1 LAIFKRFLQRYP
13 GESAV
18 LIFALLLSGVANS
31 IGLSALLPVLNLAF
45 ENEVPESGVERVAI
59 DALQAVGLS
68 PDLGLLLLI
77 ILGAIVLKNAMVLFA
92 EARIGYI
99 AADVATGLRLR
110 LLQGILRSRWTYF
123 AGQSPGKL
131 ANAMSTEAYRASLAY
146 VMGVRVLA
154 LTIESLIYGAF
165 AFAVSWQAM
174 VFAVLASIVILI
186 LSRSLVRMGRDGGV
200 LQTQWYRQLL
210 ASLTDTL
217 QSVKSFKAM
226 GREHLADNVLSEETS
241 ALRGALRREAL
252 ATASLESAQ
261 EPMYAL
267 VIAGGIYFA
276 FALFDVQMATATFLI
291 LVLANLLKQVGKVQ
305 KQYQR
310 MAIYE
315 SAYWALDE
323 TISDAESKAEVLEGE
338 KPPHFE
344 REITLEGVSFSY
356 GEHDILKETSITIP
370 AGELTCLVGESGSGK
385 TTVTD
390 LVMGLVRPTAGA
402 VRVDGTDL
410 REIDLAAWRHQ
421 IGYVPQETLLLHDTV
436 RRNVTLGEEGI
447 SDSAVEKALR
457 AAGAWPFVSA
467 LAEGLDTIV
476 GERGTRISGGQ
487 RQRIMIA
494 RALLGSPRLLIL
506 DEATSALDPE
516 SDRAI
521 ADTLCALR
529 GELTLLVVSHHS
541 SLSSAADRVYRV
553 ERGAVSLGSRTPS

>member
-1 LAIFKRFLQRYP
+1 
-13 GESAV
+13 
-18 LIFALLLSGVANS
+18 
-31 IGLSALLPVLNLAF
+31 
-45 ENEVPESGVERVAI
+45 
-59 DALQAVGLS
+59 
-68 PDLGLLLLI
+68 
-77 ILGAIVLKNAMVLFA
+77 
-92 EARIGYI
+92 
-99 AADVATGLRLR
+99 
-110 LLQGILRSRWTYF
+110 
-123 AGQSPGKL
+123 
-131 ANAMSTEAYRASLAY
+131 
-146 VMGVRVLA
+146 
-154 LTIESLIYGAF
+154 
-165 AFAVSWQAM
+165 
-174 VFAVLASIVILI
+174 
-186 LSRSLVRMGRDGGV
+186 
-200 LQTQWYRQLL
+200 
-210 ASLTDTL
+210 
-217 QSVKSFKAM
+217 
-226 GREHLADNVLSEETS
+226 
-241 ALRGALRREAL
+241 
-252 ATASLESAQ
+252 
-261 EPMYAL
+261 MYAL